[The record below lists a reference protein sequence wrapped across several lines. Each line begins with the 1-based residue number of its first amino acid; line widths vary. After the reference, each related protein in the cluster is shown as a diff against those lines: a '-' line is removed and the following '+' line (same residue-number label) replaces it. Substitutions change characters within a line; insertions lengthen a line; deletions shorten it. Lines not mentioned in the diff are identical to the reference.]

1 MSLRDQINDDLKAAM
16 RSGET
21 VRRDTIRLLTAALK
35 QREVD
40 ERKTL
45 TDGDVL
51 AVIEKMIK
59 QRRDSI
65 SQFEQGGRQDLA
77 DKEEQ
82 ELTLLQTYMPQA
94 MGEDELAA
102 AIADFLALY
111 PQLKIDLNA
120 SEGAL
125 NLVDARID
133 LAIRIS
139 AEPDPMLIGRVLAP
153 CTSVLVASPAYLAWT
168 VSGELIVMVVLGGM
182 GTVLGPL
189 VGALTLLGCE
199 ELLKGMTEHW
209 PIILGPLIV
218 LVVLLA
224 RRGLYGLA
232 LDWDACHVQAKEQP

>member
-1 MSLRDQINDDLKAAM
+1 MSLRDQINDDLKTAM

-77 DKEEQ
+77 DKEKQ

-102 AIADFLALY
+102 AIAAAVSESGAAGPADMGKVMAVLKPRLAGRADMG
-111 PQLKIDLNA
+111 KVSA
-120 SEGAL
+120 A
-125 NLVDARID
+125 VKAR
-133 LAIRIS
+133 
-139 AEPDPMLIGRVLAP
+139 
-153 CTSVLVASPAYLAWT
+153 
-168 VSGELIVMVVLGGM
+168 
-182 GTVLGPL
+182 
-189 VGALTLLGCE
+189 LT
-199 ELLKGMTEHW
+199 
-209 PIILGPLIV
+209 
-218 LVVLLA
+218 
-224 RRGLYGLA
+224 
-232 LDWDACHVQAKEQP
+232 QS

>member
-1 MSLRDQINDDLKAAM
+1 MSLREQINDDLKAAM

-45 TDGDVL
+45 TDADVL

-77 DKEEQ
+77 DKEKQ

-102 AIADFLALY
+102 AIAAAVSETGAAGPADMGKVMAVLKPKLAGRADMG
-111 PQLKIDLNA
+111 KVSA
-120 SEGAL
+120 A
-125 NLVDARID
+125 VKAR
-133 LAIRIS
+133 
-139 AEPDPMLIGRVLAP
+139 
-153 CTSVLVASPAYLAWT
+153 
-168 VSGELIVMVVLGGM
+168 
-182 GTVLGPL
+182 
-189 VGALTLLGCE
+189 LT
-199 ELLKGMTEHW
+199 
-209 PIILGPLIV
+209 
-218 LVVLLA
+218 A
-224 RRGLYGLA
+224 A
-232 LDWDACHVQAKEQP
+232 

>member
-77 DKEEQ
+77 DKEKQ

-102 AIADFLALY
+102 AIAAAVSESGAAGPADMGKVMAVLKPKLAGRADMG
-111 PQLKIDLNA
+111 KVSAAVKARLNQ
-120 SEGAL
+120 S
-125 NLVDARID
+125 
-133 LAIRIS
+133 
-139 AEPDPMLIGRVLAP
+139 
-153 CTSVLVASPAYLAWT
+153 
-168 VSGELIVMVVLGGM
+168 
-182 GTVLGPL
+182 
-189 VGALTLLGCE
+189 
-199 ELLKGMTEHW
+199 
-209 PIILGPLIV
+209 
-218 LVVLLA
+218 
-224 RRGLYGLA
+224 
-232 LDWDACHVQAKEQP
+232 